1 MKEKLTGSII
11 METITIRPQNKEQSK
26 ALKAMLKAFKIPFEN
41 KETEYNPKFVE
52 KVKKA
57 EERKDDYIVLNSEK
71 EINDFFG
78 ESE

>member
-1 MKEKLTGSII
+1 VKEKLTGSII

>member
-1 MKEKLTGSII
+1 